1 MSQENKKNETNSK
14 SESSKSSAT
23 LSSRDAILLLS
34 NLFTREKFSLN
45 SWDTRRMESE
55 LGTMRKIV
63 EKAQWNEK
71 EQIASKELAKNLQEL
86 AKIVQEKDATRVDA
100 AHTHV
105 DEALSSLQ
113 DLVFGI

>member
-1 MSQENKKNETNSK
+1 MSQKNKKNETNSK
-14 SESSKSSAT
+14 SESGKSTA
-23 LSSRDAILLLS
+23 LNSRDAILLLS

-71 EQIASKELAKNLQEL
+71 EQTASKELAKNLQEL